1 MRKRIQPA
9 SNTIEN
15 TFYIT
20 GWCLLSIAVIYY
32 LFCSVTHFQLS
43 KYTVPCLMHTITG
56 LYCPGCG
63 GTRAVSFLLHG
74 DFLLSFLYHPL
85 VPYAAVLCGWFMI
98 SQTIER
104 LSRHQIRIGM
114 HYRDI
119 YLWIALTIVIL
130 NFIVKNAL
138 LLGWHIDLLQI
149 RF

>member
-1 MRKRIQPA
+1 MKKHIDTTF
-9 SNTIEN
+9 SSVEN

-20 GWCLLSIAVIYY
+20 GWCLIGMAFIYY

-43 KYTVPCLMHTITG
+43 KYTVPCLMHTMTG

-74 DFLLSFLYHPL
+74 DFLLSFRYHPL
-85 VPYAAVLCGWFMI
+85 VPYVAVICGWFMI

-104 LSRHQIRIGM
+104 ISRHKIRIAM
-114 HYRDI
+114 RYRDI

-130 NFIVKNAL
+130 NFILKNVL
-138 LLGWHIDLLQI
+138 LIGWHIDLLQM

>member
-1 MRKRIQPA
+1 MKKHNSIT
-9 SNTIEN
+9 SCTVEN

-20 GWCLLSIAVIYY
+20 GWCILGMAAAYY
-32 LFCSVTHFQLS
+32 LFCYVTHFQIS
-43 KYTVPCLMHTITG
+43 KYLIPCLMHTMTG

-74 DFLLSFLYHPL
+74 DFLLSFIYHPL
-85 VPYAAVLCGWFMI
+85 VPYAAILCGWFMI

-104 LSRHQIRIGM
+104 LSRHKIRIGM

-130 NFIVKNAL
+130 NFIIKNVL
-138 LLGWHIDLLQI
+138 LIGWHIDLLQLQI
-149 RF
+149 